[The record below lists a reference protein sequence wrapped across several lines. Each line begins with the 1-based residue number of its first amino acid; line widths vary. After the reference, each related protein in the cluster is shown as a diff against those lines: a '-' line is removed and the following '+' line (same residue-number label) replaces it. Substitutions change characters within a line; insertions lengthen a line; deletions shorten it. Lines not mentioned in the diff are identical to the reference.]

1 MNGNNKSL
9 FGCILQSDLKKLAS
23 NLESLECLM
32 RAPFPDDD
40 DDEEDD
46 GKAGIENE
54 RSSDMDPVSILVTAP
69 SYESIAEAA
78 GAAAAGKA
86 DFNFSCLSPG

>member
-1 MNGNNKSL
+1 M
-9 FGCILQSDLKKLAS
+9 QSDLKKLAS

-40 DDEEDD
+40 DDDDDDD
-46 GKAGIENE
+46 GKAAGIENE

-78 GAAAAGKA
+78 ARSGASTAIKG
-86 DFNFSCLSPG
+86 DFDFSCLSPGKCA

>member
-1 MNGNNKSL
+1 M
-9 FGCILQSDLKKLAS
+9 QTDLKKLAS

>member
-1 MNGNNKSL
+1 M
-9 FGCILQSDLKKLAS
+9 QSDLKMLAS

-40 DDEEDD
+40 GDDDD
-46 GKAGIENE
+46 DDVKAGIENE
-54 RSSDMDPVSILVTAP
+54 RSSDLDPVSILVTAP

-78 GAAAAGKA
+78 ARSGASTAAGKG
-86 DFNFSCLSPG
+86 DFDFSCLSPGICA

>member
-1 MNGNNKSL
+1 M
-9 FGCILQSDLKKLAS
+9 KKLAS

-40 DDEEDD
+40 DDDEDD
-46 GKAGIENE
+46 EKAGIENE
-54 RSSDMDPVSILVTAP
+54 RSSDLDPVSILVTAP

-78 GAAAAGKA
+78 TRSGASTAGKG
-86 DFNFSCLSPG
+86 DFDFSCLSPG